1 MRTAVIFTLPK
12 LIFVA
17 FYVNYNAQHVKPIKH
32 KLTLVITL
40 ITNTVY
46 KVQTLLLVLTVS

>member
-17 FYVNYNAQHVKPIKH
+17 FYVNYNAQHVKPIKQ